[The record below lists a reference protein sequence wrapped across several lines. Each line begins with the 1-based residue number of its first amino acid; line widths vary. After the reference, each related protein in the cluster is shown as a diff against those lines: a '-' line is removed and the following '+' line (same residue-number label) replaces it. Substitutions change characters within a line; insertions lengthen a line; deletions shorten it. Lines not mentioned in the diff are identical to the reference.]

1 MQSIIKDV
9 VVNREEF
16 DVGFA
21 QAQRR
26 FQGSLG
32 RVFTRLLDGI
42 KDEPPGTTGVNLY
55 QHSLLTASYADDDG
69 ADEETIV
76 CALLHDLSLL
86 LCPYDHEDMIF
97 VLLKQ
102 FISDKNQ
109 WILQNHALLNRVY
122 MTPPDLTAVE
132 KFKDH
137 AYFQDGMKFAEY
149 DYAAFKNVPHKPLSH
164 FVPMMDRL
172 FSRTVTVS

>member
-1 MQSIIKDV
+1 MNPIIKDV
-9 VVNREEF
+9 VVYREEF

-26 FQGSLG
+26 FQGGLSK
-32 RVFTRLLDGI
+32 VFTRLLDSI

-55 QHSLLTASYADDDG
+55 QHSLLTATYADEDG
-69 ADEETIV
+69 ADDETVV

-86 LCPYDHEDMIF
+86 LCPYDHEDMVY

-102 FISDKNQ
+102 YISEKNQ
-109 WILQNHALLNRVY
+109 WILQNHALLNRVF
-122 MTPPDLTAVE
+122 MTPPDHTAYE

-137 AYFQDGMKFAEY
+137 PYFKDGMKFGEY
-149 DYAAFKNVPHKPLSH
+149 DYAAFKNLPHKPLSH
-164 FVPMMDRL
+164 FVPMMDRV
-172 FSRTVTVS
+172 FSKKVDVS